1 VFNVSTSL
9 ADDVL
14 YGAELR
20 VFLHRNHS
28 LDAPAH
34 RYRVSVF
41 QILPH
46 STDDDDDDASR
57 LLDTKVV
64 EGLQASGGGGGG
76 SRWVSLDVRP
86 AVATW
91 QRRGAP
97 SNRGLR
103 VTVAPLDHSPPPA
116 AVDSDAHF
124 RLRRSAPS
132 SDVERQPLLVT
143 YADDRGDAP
152 ATAQRRRKR
161 STRRRRRRRGRKSRR
176 SACRRQTLYVDFA
189 EVEWDDWIIAPPGYH
204 AYVCAGTCPLMLAA
218 HLNATNHAQVYT
230 CYCLR
235 YGYIRHC
242 LFPVCALSHFCIA

>member
-86 AVATW
+86 AVATR

-97 SNRGLR
+97 SNRGLH
-103 VTVAPLDHSPPPA
+103 VTVAPS
-116 AVDSDAHF
+116 
-124 RLRRSAPS
+124 
-132 SDVERQPLLVT
+132 T
-143 YADDRGDAP
+143 
-152 ATAQRRRKR
+152 
-161 STRRRRRRRGRKSRR
+161 TRRRPPPPTATLTSDCGGPLRRATSSDSR
-176 SACRRQTLYVDFA
+176 C
-189 EVEWDDWIIAPPGYH
+189 W
-204 AYVCAGTCPLMLAA
+204 
-218 HLNATNHAQVYT
+218 
-230 CYCLR
+230 
-235 YGYIRHC
+235 
-242 LFPVCALSHFCIA
+242 